1 MGKEI
6 KFSFALQDK
15 VGPSAS
21 TVGPVS
27 YDHYGFDRVSI
38 TKLNKK
44 RDMIDK
50 FFMVLLLAI
59 LKALIFKKGLDSEV
73 KTKIPTGRH
82 TFS

>member
-38 TKLNKK
+38 TKLKK
-44 RDMIDK
+44 RDD
-50 FFMVLLLAI
+50 
-59 LKALIFKKGLDSEV
+59 
-73 KTKIPTGRH
+73 R
-82 TFS
+82 

>member
-38 TKLNKK
+38 TKLKK

-50 FFMVLLLAI
+50 FFVVLLLAI